1 MTAVIERHLKLYFSN
16 KSGIFFSLLGALIAF
31 VLYII
36 FLQHNLVLSW
46 EKSLSNP
53 EKTLDLWVMGGVLA
67 VTGITTSWSALSRIV
82 EDKEKSV
89 WDDLLLTDVS
99 PLKLHLGYFLSASI
113 ISLIMQ
119 VVVFLVMQ
127 TYFAWQD
134 QLSISPELFPQ
145 LLLIAFLSSLQA
157 SLFATLVL
165 QFVKTM
171 AIESRL
177 GTIIGTASGFL
188 VGVYMPV
195 GVLPDLGKI
204 VVKGTPGAYIAS
216 LYRQVLLKDSIKL
229 LEWSK
234 TDFREFMGIGM
245 KLDKLTSLHDDYRIV
260 MITIFGMLL
269 LLATLIVI
277 RKTKKS

>member
-1 MTAVIERHLKLYFSN
+1 M
-16 KSGIFFSLLGALIAF
+16 
-31 VLYII
+31 
-36 FLQHNLVLSW
+36 
-46 EKSLSNP
+46 
-53 EKTLDLWVMGGVLA
+53 
-67 VTGITTSWSALSRIV
+67 
-82 EDKEKSV
+82 
-89 WDDLLLTDVS
+89 LLTDVS

-145 LLLIAFLSSLQA
+145 LLLIALLSSLQA

-277 RKTKKS
+277 HKTKKS

>member
-36 FLQHNLVLSW
+36 FLQYNLVLSW

-53 EKTLDLWVMGGVLA
+53 EKTLDLWVMGGGLA

-145 LLLIAFLSSLQA
+145 LLLIALLSSLQA

-277 RKTKKS
+277 HKTKKS

>member
-1 MTAVIERHLKLYFSN
+1 M
-16 KSGIFFSLLGALIAF
+16 IAF

-177 GTIIGTASGFL
+177 GTIIGTTSGFL
-188 VGVYMPV
+188 VGVYIPV
-195 GVLPDLGKI
+195 GVLPDLGKL

-277 RKTKKS
+277 HKTKKS